1 MTTPNAATAARFGGS
16 GRTAFRGCCQQFGGL
31 LVKIYEGANI
41 RNVALVGHSHSGKTS
56 LTSAMLFTAGATQ
69 RLGRVDEGTTTTDYE
84 EEEISRA
91 MSLSAS
97 AAVVE
102 WGKSKINIIDTP
114 GFNMFIH
121 EAEMAL
127 PAVEA
132 AIVVVDAVSGVEV
145 VTERIWNYAEKLAM
159 PRVIV
164 CTRMD
169 RERADYTR
177 VMDSLTAAFGRTV
190 VPVQLPIGSE
200 KSFTGVIDLV
210 KMKAYTY
217 DMGGN
222 GRAKVGDIPANMA
235 EEAKAA
241 HERLVESVAEG
252 DDALMEEFFENG
264 TIGEEHI
271 ISGLHNAIREDKMFP
286 VLFASGLGNMGTD
299 EVLDFIV
306 DYMPTAVERGTI
318 TAAPTANNGE
328 PAVRKVSDSE
338 PVSLYFFKT
347 ISDPFAGRISYFKVY
362 SGVLKNDATLQNFNR
377 STSEKLAHI
386 SVMQGKTAIPVNEL
400 HAGDIGAVAKLKDT
414 LTGDTMGDKAAPIQY
429 PQVKFEEPAITF
441 AIEPK
446 TRADEDKLSNGIHKL
461 MEEDAMLRFFRD
473 AQTKEFLI
481 AGTGQQHIE
490 VVVSK
495 LKNRYHTEV
504 NLKAPKV
511 PYRETIRGRADVQG
525 RHKKQSG
532 GHGQFG
538 DCKIKMEP
546 LPRGGQFEF
555 VNDIFGGAIPEE
567 LHSRRRKRHCRSGPA
582 RLPCRLSGR
591 RLPGDAVRRF
601 VPRRR
606 LERTFLQ
613 DRRPHCLPQSH
624 GTGQAHAA
632 GAGHECR
639 DHHPRRVRRRHH
651 GRPEQPSRPHSG
663 HGQQGRQDHR
673 ESRSAHGRD
682 ADLRHRPHVYD
693 AGARQLLHGDES
705 LRRRPG
711 SLAGE
716 DHRSRQGRT
725 RRGSGR
731 RRVENQQLAV
741 GFKFGCPILLR
752 RFCGEGGSL
761 DVGHRYPTP

>member
-1 MTTPNAATAARFGGS
+1 MKN
-16 GRTAFRGCCQQFGGL
+16 
-31 LVKIYEGANI
+31 YEGANI

-56 LTSAMLFTAGATQ
+56 LASAMLFTAGATQ
-69 RLGRVDEGTTTTDYE
+69 RLGRVDEGNTVTDYDE
-84 EEEISRA
+84 EEVSRA
-91 MSLSAS
+91 MSLAATS
-97 AAVVE
+97 AVVE
-102 WGKSKINIIDTP
+102 WGKTKINLIDTP

-145 VTERIWNYAEKLAM
+145 VTERIWSYADKFAL

-169 RERADYTR
+169 RERADFTR
-177 VMDSLTAAFGRTV
+177 VMESLTSAFGRTV

-217 DMGGN
+217 EMGGN
-222 GRAKVGDIPANMA
+222 GKAKVGDIPANMA

-271 ISGLHNAIREDKMFP
+271 ISGLHNAIREDKIFP
-286 VLFASGLGNMGTD
+286 VIFASGLGNIGTD

-306 DYMPTAVERGTI
+306 DYMPTAVERGTV
-318 TAAPTANNGE
+318 TAAPTPNNGE
-328 PAVRKVSDSE
+328 PAVRKISDSE
-338 PVSLYFFKT
+338 PLSLYVFKT
-347 ISDPFAGRISYFKVY
+347 ISDPFSGRISYFKVF
-362 SGVLKNDATLQNFNR
+362 SGVLKNDATLQNFTR
-377 STSEKLAHI
+377 GSSEKFAHI
-386 SVMQGKTAIPVNEL
+386 SSMQGKTAVPVNEL
-400 HAGDIGAVAKLKDT
+400 HAGDIGAVAKLKET
-414 LTGDTMGDKAAPIQY
+414 LTGDTLGDKGSSIQY
-429 PQVKFEEPAITF
+429 PQVTFAEPAITF

-504 NLKAPKV
+504 ILKAPKV

-546 LPRGGQFEF
+546 LPRGGVFEF
-555 VNDIFGGAIPEE
+555 STRSSAAP
-567 LHSRRRKRHCRSGPA
+567 SRRTSFPPLKKELWKRR
-582 RLPCRLSGR
+582 
-591 RLPGDAVRRF
+591 
-601 VPRRR
+601 
-606 LERTFLQ
+606 
-613 DRRPHCLPQSH
+613 
-624 GTGQAHAA
+624 HAA
-632 GAGHECR
+632 TSPA
-639 DHHPRRVRRRHH
+639 
-651 GRPEQPSRPHSG
+651 SR
-663 HGQQGRQDHR
+663 
-673 ESRSAHGRD
+673 
-682 ADLRHRPHVYD
+682 
-693 AGARQLLHGDES
+693 
-705 LRRRPG
+705 
-711 SLAGE
+711 
-716 DHRSRQGRT
+716 
-725 RRGSGR
+725 
-731 RRVENQQLAV
+731 
-741 GFKFGCPILLR
+741 
-752 RFCGEGGSL
+752 
-761 DVGHRYPTP
+761 